1 MTARLDA
8 NYAWKVF
15 IYSFAGYKA
24 RVIQAHYEHPHFIV
38 RKTEHFEFEEGSVRG
53 FKLMLRWMM
62 NTPKG
67 DVGSNKH
74 GNAHKLPGFRFAGGK

>member
-1 MTARLDA
+1 M
-8 NYAWKVF
+8 F

-38 RKTEHFEFEEGSVRG
+38 RKAEHFKFEEGSVHD

-62 NTPKG
+62 NTPMGIVKMPQ
-67 DVGSNKH
+67 GSIK
-74 GNAHKLPGFRFAGGK
+74 HKLLGFQFAGGK

>member
-1 MTARLDA
+1 M
-8 NYAWKVF
+8 Y

-67 DVGSNKH
+67 DVKKPLESATH
-74 GNAHKLPGFRFAGGK
+74 DDAHKSLEFRFAGGE